1 MPDWEKSLTSS
12 VIVPSASAG
21 WASGSRTESIA
32 ARRSRTA
39 CIAQERAAR
48 VSACFFTPE
57 RAVST

>member
-1 MPDWEKSLTSS
+1 MSS
-12 VIVPSASAG
+12 AIVPSASTG

-39 CIAQERAAR
+39 CIAQERATR